1 MKRFIGKHTQAQLLP
16 LLFIVVSLL
25 LAACAGGASVSA
37 AESRATGT
45 SAPTL
50 VETEE
55 DTAAQTAA
63 SEAPETHNRDATPP
77 AEAAPAVR
85 DPDEWKTWPIL
96 PDDVSD
102 TVKAIYQQ
110 GLENGNNPHAFSIL
124 GDCHSLPEVFLGLY
138 DHDSQAIAN
147 LDEDLQETVEQFQGS
162 FDRYSPTVV
171 VGTTEGALLWAQWN
185 ENKEGYCEAGELP
198 IDCELRYHK
207 PVIAFI
213 RLGTHWE
220 ARNEEY
226 LRTLI
231 EKLIDNGTVPVI
243 VTKPDNRE
251 LDERVNHNLA
261 KLAVEYD
268 LPLWNFWASIQ
279 DLPNSGL
286 SDDSDM
292 YLSDDAYAVQQI
304 DGLKVLDI
312 VYRALNEGQ

>member
-1 MKRFIGKHTQAQLLP
+1 MQKQIRLLP
-16 LLFIVVSLL
+16 LLITTISLAL
-25 LAACAGGASVSA
+25 SACTGNAAVSA
-37 AESRATGT
+37 TETQPTEA
-45 SAPTL
+45 SAPTAT
-50 VETEE
+50 VTKTSTATSITEPTE
-55 DTAAQTAA
+55 K
-63 SEAPETHNRDATPP
+63 ATPTNDP
-77 AEAAPAVR
+77 TPVVR
-85 DPDEWKTWPIL
+85 DPDSWKEWPIL
-96 PDDVSD
+96 PEYVSD
-102 TVKAIYQQ
+102 TVKAIYQR
-110 GLENGNNPHAFSIL
+110 GLENGNDPHAFSIL

-138 DHDSQAIAN
+138 EDDDQAIAA
-147 LDEDLQETVEQFQGS
+147 LDENLQETVEQFRGS

-171 VGTTEGALLWAQWN
+171 IGTTEGALLWAQWN
-185 ENKEGYCEAGELP
+185 ENKEGYCEVNELP

-213 RLGTHWE
+213 RIGTHWE

-261 KLAVEYD
+261 ALAVEYD
-268 LPLWNFWASIQ
+268 LPFWNFWASIQ
-279 DLPNSGL
+279 GLTNSGL

-292 YLSDDAYAVQQI
+292 YLADEAYAVQQV

-312 VYRALNEGQ
+312 VYRALNEDQ

>member
-1 MKRFIGKHTQAQLLP
+1 MKRFIGKQTRAHLLP
-16 LLFIVVSLL
+16 QLFMVIGLL
-25 LAACAGGASVSA
+25 LSACAGGASVSA
-37 AESRATGT
+37 AESHSTGT
-45 SAPTL
+45 SVPTL
-50 VETEE
+50 SETEE
-55 DTAAQTAA
+55 DAAFQSAA
-63 SEAPETHNRDATPP
+63 SETPEANDSDATPP
-77 AEAAPAVR
+77 AEAAPAIR
-85 DPDEWKTWPIL
+85 DPDDWKNWPVL
-96 PDDVSD
+96 PDAVSD
-102 TVKAIYQQ
+102 TVKAIYQR
-110 GLENGNNPHAFSIL
+110 GLENGNDPHAFSIL

-138 DHDSQAIAN
+138 DNDEPAVAA

-185 ENKEGYCEAGELP
+185 ENEEGYCEPNELP

-213 RLGTHWE
+213 RIGTHWE

-268 LPLWNFWASIQ
+268 LPFWNFWASIQ

-286 SDDSDM
+286 SDDRDM
-292 YLSDDAYAVQQI
+292 YL
-304 DGLKVLDI
+304 
-312 VYRALNEGQ
+312 